1 MIPMLFICI
10 VEGVFFY
17 HTCMC
22 KVVSSLNECIY
33 RFCQMDELYVV
44 VQTCLI
50 LLYTCV
56 SE

>member
-10 VEGVFFY
+10 VEGFFY
-17 HTCMC
+17 HTFMC
-22 KVVSSLNECIY
+22 EVVSSLSECIY
-33 RFCQMDELYVV
+33 RFCRMDEFFVV